1 MTGETPKDRESSSET
16 VEGTMTDVD
25 RFNQTRSARSV
36 ELLEDYTEL
45 IAELLAEHGEARI
58 ADIARRM
65 GVTHPTA
72 TKAVGRLKRE
82 GLAMSRPYRGVFL
95 TDAGAE
101 MADRV
106 RARHR
111 LVVEL
116 LLAVGVPEEAAERD
130 AEGMEHYVSDE
141 TLEAFA
147 RFVKKHGAGR

>member
-1 MTGETPKDRESSSET
+1 MGGKAQDPELEDATP
-16 VEGTMTDVD
+16 EGTAADAD

-58 ADIARRM
+58 ADIARCM

-72 TKAVGRLKRE
+72 TKAIGRLKRE

-111 LVVEL
+111 LVVAL
-116 LLAVGVPEEAAERD
+116 LRAVGVPEEAAERD

-141 TLEAFA
+141 TLEAFE
-147 RFVKKHGAGR
+147 RFVKARARAG